1 MKIEP
6 SRQLL
11 TVPDVANRLALKE
24 STIRKMI
31 FQRRIPIVKIGRAV
45 RIPIEEV
52 ERIIVDGY
60 QPTLTRHVPGLL
72 NDGKSIISTS
82 A

>member
-11 TVPDVANRLALKE
+11 TVTDTANRLALKE
-24 STIRKMI
+24 ATIRKMI
-31 FQRRIPIVKIGRAV
+31 LQRRIPIVKIGRADW
-45 RIPIEEV
+45 IPLEEV

-60 QPTLTRHVPGLL
+60 QPTLTRYVPGLL
-72 NDGKSIISTS
+72 NDGKRIISTS